1 MTILCAERVSGL
13 PPTAKDYMAPRRGCL
28 LPTRDP
34 SSDRAEA
41 VPGTSLV
48 ITMSTGG
55 GGGGD
60 AHESEQF
67 LI

>member
-13 PPTAKDYMAPRRGCL
+13 PPTAKDYMALRGGCL
-28 LPTRDP
+28 LPTCDP
-34 SSDRAEA
+34 LSDRVEA

-55 GGGGD
+55 
-60 AHESEQF
+60 
-67 LI
+67 